1 MFEEL
6 TIAEF
11 HQRFNDGTVS
21 CSELVDWYLE
31 RIERLDQSEGGL
43 RSVVTVNPKAR
54 EEAAARDESHSE
66 LSGSLPPL
74 FGVPVLVKDQGLTAG
89 IRTTFGSTVFK
100 DYVPDT
106 DASVVRQLREA
117 GAVILGKTA
126 MCDFAAGWFSS
137 SSMTGHTSNAYD
149 PSRDSGGS
157 SAGSG
162 TAVAANL
169 CLVAVGEDTGGSIRI
184 PASFNNCYGLRVTTG
199 LVPRAGF
206 SPLVHFQDTPGPMAR
221 TVDDLARLLDVL
233 VSYDPADSFTSI
245 TAARTER
252 TVYAV
257 DSAEGPATAWR
268 VGVLAS
274 AFGPDEDADSAQV
287 NRVIR
292 AAIDSIG
299 VAGAE
304 VKNGLEIDDLDRWV
318 ADTSVYTK
326 VSPSDITRFLSNL
339 PNAPARSFAEIYESK
354 RFHPENDLFD
364 DIADA
369 PDDPSADTEYLQRR
383 LNQEAFRR
391 VVLQVFAAAELDF
404 LIFPTVR
411 VLPPSH
417 QDLADGR
424 FTCLTFPT
432 NTVVASQ
439 AALPAVSVPAGFSK
453 DGLPVGLEIVGRPLG
468 EVSLLSFARHVEG
481 VLKARVAPNASGG
494 GGDKR

>member
-6 TIAEF
+6 TIAEY
-11 HQRFNDGTVS
+11 HRKLDDGTVS
-21 CSELVDWYLE
+21 CSQLVDWYLE
-31 RIERLDQSEGGL
+31 RIERLDQGDAGL
-43 RSVVTVNPKAR
+43 RAVVTVNPNAR
-54 EEAAARDESHSE
+54 EEAAARDEVRSE
-66 LSGSLPPL
+66 VAGSLPPL
-74 FGVPVLVKDQGLTAG
+74 FGVPVLIKDQGLTAG

-100 DYVPDT
+100 DYVPDI
-106 DASVVRQLREA
+106 DASVVRQVREA
-117 GAVILGKTA
+117 GAVILGKSA

-137 SSMTGHTSNAYD
+137 SSLTSHTSNAYD

-162 TAVAANL
+162 AAVAANL

-199 LVPRAGF
+199 LIPRVGF
-206 SPLVHFQDTPGPMAR
+206 SPLVHFQDSPGPMAR

-233 VSYDPADSFTSI
+233 VSYDPADNYTSI
-245 TAARTER
+245 TAARLGPSN
-252 TVYAV
+252 YAA
-257 DSAEGPATAWR
+257 DSAAGPDPAWR
-268 VGVLAS
+268 VGILAS
-274 AFGPDEDADSAQV
+274 AFGPDDDTDSAQV

-299 VAGAE
+299 AAGTE
-304 VKNGLEIDDLDRWV
+304 VKDGLEITDLDQWI

-339 PNAPARSFAEIYESK
+339 SNAPVQSFAEIYETK

-364 DIADA
+364 AIAEA
-369 PDDPSADTEYLQRR
+369 PVDPSGDTEYLQRR
-383 LNQEAFRR
+383 LNQDAFRR
-391 VVLQVFAAAELDF
+391 EVLQVFAASKLDF
-404 LIFPTVR
+404 LVFPTVR

-439 AALPAVSVPAGFSK
+439 AALPAVSVPAGFSD

-468 EVSLLSFARHVEG
+468 EVSLLRFARHVEG
-481 VLKARVAPNASGG
+481 VLRARKAPGTAEAGEEE
-494 GGDKR
+494 